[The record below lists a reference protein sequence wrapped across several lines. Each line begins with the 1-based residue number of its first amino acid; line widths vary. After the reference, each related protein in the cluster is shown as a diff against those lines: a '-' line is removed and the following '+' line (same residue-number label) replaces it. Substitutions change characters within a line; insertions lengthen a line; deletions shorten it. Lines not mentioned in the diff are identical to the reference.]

1 MNSYISAI
9 GTATPEFCYE
19 QSEIAGFMLDNLSM
33 SNEEKIKLRLIYRA
47 TGIEKR
53 YSTLQDF
60 GSKPGDFTFFGN
72 ETALKPF
79 PDIEHRMK
87 HFKEYAL
94 PLSLKAAK
102 ACFEKTPHIQAKD
115 ITHIVTV
122 CCTGMYAPGLDIE
135 LVNALGLP
143 GETQRTAI
151 NFMGCYAAFNALK
164 VADNICQSKPEA
176 KVLIVAVELC
186 TLHFQKT
193 VDDDNIL
200 ANALFADGA
209 AAVICEGQKQ
219 DSLQLE
225 MSGFHSALAPAGA
238 DEMAWKIG
246 NHGFE
251 MRLSQYVPDFIEEG
265 IVKLAGT
272 LLDKFGKGLKDIAH
286 FAIHPGGKKILTV
299 IEQQLGISSE
309 QNHAAYHVLKNFGN
323 MSSPTVLFVL
333 NQLMKD
339 FTTENEAENI
349 LSFAFGPGL
358 TLESLLLKVSN

>member
-9 GTATPEFCYE
+9 GTATPEYCYE
-19 QSEIAGFMLDNLSM
+19 QSEIASFMLDNLPM
-33 SNEEKIKLRLIYRA
+33 SEEEQMKLKLIYRA
-47 TGIEKR
+47 SGIGQR

-60 GSKPGDFTFFGN
+60 GSKSGDFTFFGN
-72 ETALKPF
+72 DDSLQPF
-79 PDIEHRMK
+79 PDIALRMR
-87 HFKEYAL
+87 HFKHYAL

-102 ACFEKTPHIQAKD
+102 ACFEKTPHIQPKD

-135 LVNALGLP
+135 LVNALELP

-164 VADNICQSKPEA
+164 MADHICQSKPDA

-186 TLHFQKT
+186 TLHFQRT
-193 VDDDNIL
+193 IDDDNIL

-225 MSGFHSALAPAGA
+225 MRGFHSALAPAGA
-238 DEMAWKIG
+238 DEMAWQIG
-246 NHGFE
+246 NYGFE
-251 MRLSQYVPDFIEEG
+251 MRLSQYVPDFIEKG
-265 IVKLAGT
+265 IKTLAGT
-272 LLDKFGKGLKDIAH
+272 LLNKFGKGLKDIAH

-299 IEQQLGISSE
+299 IEQQLDILPE

-339 FTTENEAENI
+339 FTQTNKDDSI